1 MLVAQIPHETKR
13 KIANELG
20 IDIKIFKA
28 TRKSESEVEE
38 NRITKLEA
46 VVKYIREWGN
56 LGSIEEPDQY
66 FEDTLD
72 MRLMLVNGD
81 TQIVYFTGQQQET
94 IVGLGGSVVHMIG
107 AAKITESIGASIA
120 SGIFNALEKEL
131 KKLKTSGKYDGFD
144 GLVSVRNMQRY
155 ASEIGSD
162 KFPLETFSFMAK
174 RLLFSAKGEN
184 FEKNVAIILGS
195 PLYVAKED

>member
-72 MRLMLVNGD
+72 
-81 TQIVYFTGQQQET
+81 T
-94 IVGLGGSVVHMIG
+94 
-107 AAKITESIGASIA
+107 
-120 SGIFNALEKEL
+120 
-131 KKLKTSGKYDGFD
+131 
-144 GLVSVRNMQRY
+144 
-155 ASEIGSD
+155 
-162 KFPLETFSFMAK
+162 
-174 RLLFSAKGEN
+174 
-184 FEKNVAIILGS
+184 
-195 PLYVAKED
+195 